1 MSEFV
6 CYIISLSSYC
16 VLPIPLFLCK
26 CLNLCS
32 SAAKRKR
39 KMKKE
44 LMHILISVFML
55 LLYQNYWT
63 CFHGGCM
70 SVFCSH
76 LHCQLFSCMKCLG
89 GYLQIFAWTVSP
101 HLCLMSSNLTVVW
114 LLLVIILLC
123 DMKRLFCF
131 QIMFLPTVT
140 IPHSASVRSLYKSS
154 RIKKRRWSSSTS

>member
-1 MSEFV
+1 MCYFIFV
-6 CYIISLSSYC
+6 HFVFFPFLYFC
-16 VLPIPLFLCK
+16 VNVWTCVPVLLK
-26 CLNLCS
+26 E
-32 SAAKRKR
+32 KEKW
-39 KMKKE
+39 KKE
-44 LMHILISVFML
+44 LMHTLISML

>member
-1 MSEFV
+1 MCYFIFV
-6 CYIISLSSYC
+6 HFVFFPFLYFC
-16 VLPIPLFLCK
+16 VNVWTCVPVLLK
-26 CLNLCS
+26 E
-32 SAAKRKR
+32 KEKW
-39 KMKKE
+39 KKE
-44 LMHILISVFML
+44 LMHTLISML

-89 GYLQIFAWTVSP
+89 SYLQIFAWTVSP

-140 IPHSASVRSLYKSS
+140 IPHSASVRSLYKNS